1 MQETGL
7 LGAISGGTIW
17 RWLSKDASRPW
28 FFPHDSPLRSEGRT
42 CPRPCTSRAGK
53 ATPST
58 TTTSS
63 SRRREDVHSGVA
75 VPMPPRRPAP
85 AAQMR
90 AEHECKRC
98 GACGT
103 TSQPSTCTAPTWS
116 DAVESQ
122 YRNHALPALGRA
134 GHGHRSLPA
143 GPARLLDRRQRLPRT
158 VPAIHPTGGDLG
170 PQVAAR
176 PYPVPCQLTQ
186 SDRDLLLDRATQGP
200 DAKRL
205 RRYRGTRPPPP
216 LREPLRQDRPNRSNG
231 SFARDDLTKLRKK
244 TPYDPAGLGRS
255 ASQCPPRRR
264 ATKRISEV
272 RNSAARVPRGTS
284 TKPRDLLRLADDN
297 HLTARSLQCR
307 AGLHHAARPLQRPFR
322 LAPAA

>member
-1 MQETGL
+1 MEQG
-7 LGAISGGTIW
+7 GARALCAGNRPARRHQW
-17 RWLSKDASRPW
+17 RHDLALALQGREPPLVLSARLPTSLRRPHLSSTLYQPCW
-28 FFPHDSPLRSEGRT
+28 EGH
-42 CPRPCTSRAGK
+42 
-53 ATPST
+53 PST

-98 GACGT
+98 GACGP
-103 TSQPSTCTAPTWS
+103 TSHPSTCTAPTWS

-216 LREPLRQDRPNRSNG
+216 LREPLRQDRQTVRM
-231 SFARDDLTKLRKK
+231 DV
-244 TPYDPAGLGRS
+244 Y
-255 ASQCPPRRR
+255 PRRLDQ
-264 ATKRISEV
+264 TPQE
-272 RNSAARVPRGTS
+272 NS
-284 TKPRDLLRLADDN
+284 L
-297 HLTARSLQCR
+297 
-307 AGLHHAARPLQRPFR
+307 
-322 LAPAA
+322 